1 MELKEK
7 FDYLFKIIII
17 GDTGVGKSC
26 LLNRYLENK
35 FNALTKHTV
44 GVEFGMRYINVN
56 QKRIKLQIWDTAG

>member
-7 FDYLFKIIII
+7 FDYQFKIIMI

-35 FNALTKHTV
+35 FNASTKHTV
-44 GVEFGMRYINVN
+44 GVDLPV
-56 QKRIKLQIWDTAG
+56 QAGG